1 MNRIMTLCAT
11 LVLACIMGVQVF
23 AQSGY
28 EVKGVVVDQ
37 LGPVI
42 GATVLEKGTTNGVS
56 TGLDGDYVLVVSSAN
71 SVVEISCIGYATQT
85 FVASSVPAVINL
97 SEDTQ
102 FLDEVVV
109 IGYGSVKKEDMTGS
123 ITAIKAD
130 EVNRGAVVS
139 TQDMLKGKVSGLY
152 VMPGNGGP
160 GSGSTI
166 RIRGAASLNASKDP
180 LIVIDGVPIASGA
193 GSGMSNP
200 LETINPNDIE
210 SFSILKDASSAAIYG
225 SRASNGVIIITTK
238 KGKGSRPQVA
248 YTGSVSVQS
257 VDNRVPVMTASEM
270 TDFYFNAYAEGTT
283 ERELLKKGLGTADT
297 NWQDLVFRT
306 GIVSD
311 HGVSLYGNVKE
322 RMPYRASLG
331 YLYQQGT
338 LNTSD
343 YNRGTLDLNLS
354 PNFLD
359 KHLTVELSA
368 KGVYAYNN
376 YANSGA
382 IGSAAFMD
390 PTQDPYWRN
399 ADGSIDYTT
408 TNGFW
413 NYGSG
418 RGKDFTPNKLLGA
431 GPLSQLYDDVS
442 KSGSARFIGRAAVDY
457 KVHGLE
463 ELRFNVSGSM
473 DMTYTDKYNRVNPNS
488 YQAYGND
495 DVNNWGKINSLGS
508 YSKGYEYAQSLVL
521 EAYANYNKTFDSIH
535 NLDVMAG
542 YSWQNNY
549 WRNRSVSYFN
559 YSDESIASGIAGKPL
574 INPDDPKDSVNSRY
588 LTWQNENYMVSF
600 YARVNYSLA
609 SKYLFTFSLRTDG
622 SSKFSPATRW
632 GIFPSGAFAWNM
644 KEENWL
650 KDASWLSAL
659 KFRFSAGITGQ
670 QDGIGDYV
678 HLATYGLSSDTGYRY
693 DMGVGPDG
701 NPFYSNWLTPAAYDP
716 DIKWETTV
724 NYNVGFDYGFFN
736 DRLYGT
742 FDAYLRD
749 TRDLLNSVITPMGSN
764 YGNVVLTNIGSIR
777 NKGLE
782 FSINGIPVQTPDWS
796 VQVGFNCTFQDSRFT
811 KLNSTDDPNYAV
823 EVGSISKGT
832 GSKIG
837 RHMVGYEPYTYFAPQ
852 QIYDENGNPIQ
863 NALVDRDDDGEI
875 TLNDYRMTGKSPLPN
890 FFYGVNF
897 KASWRDL
904 DFGFNGHGTAGNYLF
919 NDFASAHSTSSF
931 DTNAGNIPNLATVVN
946 RTGWTQVNSGEQSY
960 SDYFI
965 EDASFFRI
973 DDINV
978 GYTFRGIGKWET
990 DIRLAFGAQ
999 NVYVFTKYSG
1009 MDPECSYET
1018 GIDNTVWPR
1027 PRTYSLRLN
1036 ITF

>member
-1 MNRIMTLCAT
+1 MNKLLTFIASVALVCAS
-11 LVLACIMGVQVF
+11 AASMS
-23 AQSGY
+23 AQAGF
-28 EVKGVVVDQ
+28 EVKGVVVDA

-42 GATVLEKGTTNGVS
+42 GAAVIEQGTSNGTA
-56 TGLDGDYVLVVSSAN
+56 TGLDGDYVLTVSSAA
-71 SVVEISCIGYATQT
+71 SIVEISCIGYATQT
-85 FVASSVPAVINL
+85 FVASQVPATITL
-97 SEDTQ
+97 GEDTQ

-152 VMPGNGGP
+152 VMPGDGGP

-180 LIVIDGVPIASGA
+180 LIVIDGVPIANGA

-238 KGKGSRPQVA
+238 KGKGSKPQVA

-257 VDNRVPVMTASEM
+257 VDNRVPVMSASEM
-270 TDFYFNAYAEGTT
+270 REFYYNAYAAGTT
-283 ERELLKKGLGTADT
+283 EGDIIRKKLGTKDT
-297 NWQDLVFRT
+297 DWQSLVFRT
-306 GIVSD
+306 GVVTD
-311 HGVSLYGNVKE
+311 HGVSVYGNVKD
-322 RMPYRASLG
+322 RMPYRASIG
-331 YLYQQGT
+331 YLYQLGT

-376 YANSGA
+376 HASSGA

-390 PTQDPYWRN
+390 PTQDPFWRDEN
-399 ADGSIDYTT
+399 GNIDYET

-413 NYGSG
+413 NYGTG
-418 RGKDFTPNKLLGA
+418 RGKNFTPNKLLGA
-431 GPLSQLYDDVS
+431 GPLSQLYDEVS
-442 KSGSARFIGRAAVDY
+442 RSGSMRFIGRAAVDY

-463 ELRFNVSGSM
+463 SLKFNVSGSL
-473 DMTYTDKYNRVNPNS
+473 DITNTNNYNGVKPGS
-488 YQAYGND
+488 YQAYSDSDANKWSGLD
-495 DVNNWGKINSLGS
+495 ALGR
-508 YSKGYEYAQSLVL
+508 YSEGYNLSRSMVL
-521 EAYANYNKTFDSIH
+521 EAYANYNETFEGIH

-549 WRNRSVSYFN
+549 WRSRSISYFN
-559 YSDESIASGIAGKPL
+559 DSKESRAAGVAGKPL
-574 INPDDPKDSVNSRY
+574 LDPDKAGETVDTRY

-609 SKYLFTFSLRTDG
+609 SKYLFTLSLRTDG

-632 GIFPSGAFAWNM
+632 GVFPSGAFAWNM
-644 KEENWL
+644 KEEDWL
-650 KDASWLSAL
+650 KDVNWLSAL
-659 KFRFSAGITGQ
+659 KLRLSAGVTGQ
-670 QDGIGDYV
+670 QDGISDYV
-678 HLATYGLSSDTGYRY
+678 HLATYSQSSSPDYMYNMGDAGYQY
-693 DMGVGPDG
+693 
-701 NPFYSNWLTPAAYDP
+701 WLTPAAYDP

-749 TRDLLNSVITPMGSN
+749 TRDLLNSVTTPMGSN

-777 NKGLE
+777 NKGIE
-782 FSINGIPVQTPDWS
+782 FSVNGIPVQTNDWS

-823 EVGSISKGT
+823 EVGSISNGT
-832 GSKIG
+832 GSKIA

-852 QIYDENGNPIQ
+852 QIYDENGKPIQ
-863 NALVDRDDDGEI
+863 NALVDRDNDGEI
-875 TLNDYRMTGKSPLPN
+875 TLKDFRMTGKSPLPN
-890 FFYGVNF
+890 FFYGLNF
-897 KASWRDL
+897 KASWKNL

-919 NDFASAHSTSSF
+919 NDFASAHSTSRF
-931 DTNAGNIPNLATVVN
+931 DTSAGNIPNLANVVKK
-946 RTGWTQVNSGEQSY
+946 TGWTEVNSGEQSY

-965 EDASFFRI
+965 EDASFFRL
-973 DDINV
+973 DDINA
-978 GYTFRGIGKWET
+978 GYTFRGVGRWET
-990 DIRLAFGAQ
+990 DIRLAFGVQ
-999 NVYVFTKYSG
+999 NVFVLTRYSG
-1009 MDPECSYET
+1009 MDPECSAET

-1036 ITF
+1036 VTF

>member
-1 MNRIMTLCAT
+1 MNRLLTFFST
-11 LVLACIMGVQVF
+11 VLLLSMAAAKVS
-23 AQSGY
+23 AQDGY
-28 EVKGVVVDQ
+28 EVKGVVVDA

-42 GATVLEKGTTNGVS
+42 GAAVIEVGTTNGTS
-56 TGLDGDYVLVVSSAN
+56 TGLDGDYILKVASADAQ
-71 SVVEISCIGYATQT
+71 VEISCIGYATQT
-85 FVASSVPAVINL
+85 FIASQVPHTITL
-97 SEDTQ
+97 GEDTQ

-180 LIVIDGVPIASGA
+180 LIIIDGVPIASGA

-238 KGKGSRPQVA
+238 KGKGSAPQVA

-257 VDNRVPVMTASEM
+257 VDNMVPVMNAAEM
-270 TDFYFNAYAEGTT
+270 RDFYYNAYPEGTT
-283 ERELLKKGLGTADT
+283 EGDVIRKNMANDKYAADD
-297 NWQDLVFRT
+297 WQSLVFRT
-306 GIVSD
+306 GVVTD
-311 HGVSLYGNVKE
+311 HGVSLYGNLKD

-331 YLYQQGT
+331 YQYQMGT
-338 LNTSD
+338 LQTSD

-359 KHLTVELSA
+359 KHLTLDLSA
-368 KGVYAYNN
+368 KGVYVYQN
-376 YANSGA
+376 YASDGA

-390 PTQDPYWRN
+390 PTMDAYWRN
-399 ADGSIDYTT
+399 EDGSIDYTT
-408 TNGFW
+408 TNGFK

-418 RGKDFTPNKLLGA
+418 RGDDFTPNKLLGA
-431 GPLSQLYDDVS
+431 GPLSQLYDNVS
-442 KSGSARFIGRAAVDY
+442 NAGSIRFIGKAALDY

-463 ELRFNVSGSM
+463 SLKFNVSGSM
-473 DMTYTDKYNRVNPNS
+473 DITHTDKYSGVNPRS
-488 YQAYGND
+488 YQAYTDSDNVGF
-495 DVNNWGKINSLGS
+495 GQ
-508 YSKGYEYAQSLVL
+508 YSKGYEMARSMTF
-521 EAYANYNKTFDSIH
+521 EAYANYNETFDSIH

-549 WRNRSVSYFN
+549 WENRSISYFN
-559 YSDESIASGIAGKPL
+559 QNDKPNL
-574 INPDDPKDSVNSRY
+574 KEGETVDSRY
-588 LTWQNENYMVSF
+588 LTWRNENYMVSF

-609 SKYLFTFSLRTDG
+609 SKYLFTFSIRTDG

-632 GIFPSGAFAWNM
+632 GVFPSGAFAWNA
-644 KEENWL
+644 KEEPFL
-650 KDASWLSAL
+650 KDVDWLSVL
-659 KFRFSAGITGQ
+659 KVRLSAGVTGQ
-670 QDGIGDYV
+670 QDGIDDYV
-678 HLATYGLSSDTGYRY
+678 HLARYGLSSDSYTRY
-693 DMGVGPDG
+693 QMGTDADG
-701 NPFYSNWLTPAAYDP
+701 KPIYSYWLTPQAYDP

-736 DRLYGT
+736 DRLSGT
-742 FDAYLRD
+742 FDLYLRD
-749 TRDLLNSVITPMGSN
+749 TRDLLNRVTTPMGSN

-777 NKGLE
+777 NKGVE
-782 FSINGIPVQTPDWS
+782 FSVNGIPVQTNDWS

-811 KLNSTDDPNYAV
+811 KLNSTDDPDYYV
-823 EVGSISKGT
+823 EVGDISKGT
-832 GSKIG
+832 GSKIA

-863 NALVDRDDDGEI
+863 NALLDRDGDGEI
-875 TLNDYRMTGKSPLPN
+875 SLKDYRMTGKSPLPN
-890 FFYGVNF
+890 FFYGLNF
-897 KASWRDL
+897 KVSYKDW

-919 NDFASAHSTSSF
+919 NDFASEHSTARF
-931 DTNAGNIPNLATVVN
+931 DLNAGNVPNLAYVVK
-946 RTGWTQVNSGEQSY
+946 RTGWTEANSGEQSY

-965 EDASFFRI
+965 EDASFFRL
-973 DDINV
+973 DDINL
-978 GYTFRGIGKWET
+978 GYTFRGIGRWET
-990 DIRLAFGAQ
+990 DMRLAFGVQ
-999 NVYVFTKYSG
+999 NVFVLTKYSG
-1009 MDPECSYET
+1009 MDPECSAET
-1018 GIDNTVWPR
+1018 GIDNAIWPR

-1036 ITF
+1036 VTF

>member
-1 MNRIMTLCAT
+1 MNKFLTFIAT
-11 LVLACIMGVQVF
+11 AALF
-23 AQSGY
+23 AATAASVSAQGGY
-28 EVKGVVVDQ
+28 EVKGVVVDA

-42 GATVLEKGTTNGVS
+42 GATVIEKGTVNGVS
-56 TGLDGDYVLVVSSAN
+56 TGLDGDYILTVASADAL
-71 SVVEISCIGYATQT
+71 VEISCIGYATQT
-85 FVASSVPAVINL
+85 FVASQVPATVTL
-97 SEDTQ
+97 GEDTQ

-152 VMPGNGGP
+152 VMPGDGGP

-257 VDNRVPVMTASEM
+257 VDNRVPVMTASQMRE
-270 TDFYFNAYAEGTT
+270 YYYNAYAEGTT
-283 ERELLKKGLGTADT
+283 EGDIIRKKLGNKETD
-297 NWQDLVFRT
+297 WQSLVFRT
-306 GIVSD
+306 GVVTD
-311 HGVSLYGNVKE
+311 HGVSLYGNLKD

-331 YLYQQGT
+331 YQYQLGT

-359 KHLTVELSA
+359 RHLTVELSA

-376 YANSGA
+376 FANSGA

-399 ADGSIDYTT
+399 PDGSIDYTT

-418 RGKDFTPNKLLGA
+418 RGKGFMPNKLLGA

-442 KSGSARFIGRAAVDY
+442 SSGAIRFIGRAAVDY

-463 ELRFNVSGSM
+463 ELRFNISGSL
-473 DMTYTDKYNRVNPNS
+473 DITNTDKYNRTNPGS
-488 YQAYGND
+488 YQAHGND
-495 DVNNWGKINSLGS
+495 SVNKWSKIDALGS
-508 YSKGYEYAQSLVL
+508 YSKGYEYAQSMVL

-549 WRNRSVSYFN
+549 WRNRSISYFN
-559 YSDESIASGIAGKPL
+559 HTEESAAAGVAGKPML
-574 INPDDPKDSVNSRY
+574 NPDDPNDTLGARY
-588 LTWQNENYMVSF
+588 RTWQNENYMVSF

-632 GIFPSGAFAWNM
+632 GVFPSGAFAWNM
-644 KEENWL
+644 KEEGWL
-650 KDASWLSAL
+650 ADVSWLSAL
-659 KFRFSAGITGQ
+659 KLRLSAGVTGQ

-678 HLATYGLSSDTGYRY
+678 HLATYSVSSNADYMYNMGDAGYSY
-693 DMGVGPDG
+693 
-701 NPFYSNWLTPAAYDP
+701 WLTPAAYDP

-749 TRDLLNSVITPMGSN
+749 TRDLLNSVTTPMGSN

-777 NKGLE
+777 NKGVE
-782 FSINGIPVQTPDWS
+782 FSVNGIPVQTNDWS

-811 KLNSTDDPNYAV
+811 KLNSNDDPDYAV
-823 EVGSISKGT
+823 EVGSISNGT
-832 GSKIG
+832 GSKIA
-837 RHMVGYEPYTYFAPQ
+837 RHKVGYEPYTYFAPQ
-852 QIYDENGNPIQ
+852 QIYDEDGNPIQ
-863 NALVDRDDDGEI
+863 NALVDRDNDGEI
-875 TLNDYRMTGKSPLPN
+875 TLKDFRMTGKSPLPN
-890 FFYGVNF
+890 FFYGLNF
-897 KASWRDL
+897 KASYKDW

-919 NDFASAHSTSSF
+919 NDFASAHSTSRF
-931 DTNAGNIPNLATVVN
+931 DTSAGNIPNLATLV
-946 RTGWTQVNSGEQSY
+946 RKTGWTDVNSGEQSY

-965 EDASFFRI
+965 EDASFFRL
-973 DDINV
+973 DDINL
-978 GYTFRGIGKWET
+978 GYTFRAVGKWET
-990 DIRLAFGAQ
+990 DMRVAFGVQ
-999 NVYVFTKYSG
+999 NVFVLTKYSG
-1009 MDPECSYET
+1009 LDPECSAET

-1027 PRTYSLRLN
+1027 PRTYSLRFN
-1036 ITF
+1036 VTF

>member
-1 MNRIMTLCAT
+1 MNKILTLFASVMLMFMT
-11 LVLACIMGVQVF
+11 GVSVS
-23 AQSGY
+23 AQAGY
-28 EVKGVVVDQ
+28 EVKGVVVDE

-42 GATVLEKGTTNGVS
+42 GAAVIEVGTSNGTS
-56 TGLDGDYVLVVSSAN
+56 TGLDGDYVLTVSGADAK
-71 SVVEISCIGYATQT
+71 VEISCIGYATQIFT
-85 FVASSVPAVINL
+85 ASQIPPVVTL
-97 SEDTQ
+97 GEDTQ

-130 EVNRGAVVS
+130 ELNRGAVVS

-152 VMPGNGGP
+152 VMPGDGGP

-210 SFSILKDASSAAIYG
+210 SFSVLKDASSAAIYG

-238 KGKGSRPQVA
+238 KGKGSKPQVA

-257 VDNRVPVMTASEM
+257 VDNRVPVMSASQLK
-270 TDFYFNAYAEGTT
+270 DFYYATYPEGTT
-283 ERELLKKGLGTADT
+283 EGDIIRKKMGTADT
-297 NWQDLVFRT
+297 DWQSLVFRT
-306 GIVSD
+306 GVVTD
-311 HGVSLYGNVKE
+311 HGVSLYGNMKD
-322 RMPYRASLG
+322 RLPYRVSLG
-331 YLYQQGT
+331 YQYQMGT

-343 YNRGTLDLNLS
+343 YNRGTLDFNLS

-359 KHLTVELSA
+359 KHLTLELSA
-368 KGVYAYNN
+368 KGVYTHNN
-376 YANSGA
+376 YASSGA
-382 IGSAAFMD
+382 IGGAAFMD

-399 ADGSIDYTT
+399 EDGSIDYTT

-431 GPLSQLYDDVS
+431 GPLSTLYDNVS
-442 KSGSARFIGRAAVDY
+442 NSSSMRFIGRAAVDY

-463 ELRFNVSGSM
+463 SLRFNVSGSM
-473 DMTYTDKYNRVNPNS
+473 DLTHTDNFSGVNPGS
-488 YQAYGND
+488 YQAYSDSDNPGF
-495 DVNNWGKINSLGS
+495 GQ
-508 YSKGYEYAQSLVL
+508 YSKGYERARSMTL
-521 EAYANYNKTFDSIH
+521 EAYANYNETFDGIH
-535 NLDVMAG
+535 NLDLMAG

-549 WRNRSVSYFN
+549 WQNRSISYFN
-559 YSDESIASGIAGKPL
+559 DTNKPNL
-574 INPDDPKDSVNSRY
+574 NPGETVDSRY
-588 LTWQNENYMVSF
+588 LTWRRENYMVSF

-609 SKYLFTFSLRTDG
+609 SKYLFTVSVRTDG

-632 GIFPSGAFAWNM
+632 GLFPSGAFAWNM
-644 KEENWL
+644 KEEGWL
-650 KDASWLSAL
+650 KDVNWLSAL
-659 KFRFSAGITGQ
+659 KFRLSAGITGQ

-678 HLATYGLSSDTGYRY
+678 HLATYSLSSDPHYRY
-693 DMGVGPDG
+693 EMGNG
-701 NPFYSNWLTPAAYDP
+701 NFMEWLTPAAYDP

-742 FDAYLRD
+742 VDAYLRD
-749 TRDLLNSVITPMGSN
+749 TRDLLNSVVTPMGSN

-777 NKGLE
+777 NKGVE
-782 FSINGIPVQTPDWS
+782 FSINGIPVQTQDWS

-837 RHMVGYEPYTYFAPQ
+837 RHKVGYEPYTYFAPQ
-852 QIYDENGNPIQ
+852 QVYDENGNPVQ
-863 NALVDRDDDGEI
+863 NALVDRDNDGEI

-890 FFYGVNF
+890 FFYGLNF
-897 KASWRDL
+897 KASYKDW

-931 DTNAGNIPNLATVVN
+931 DTSAGNIPNQALTVLK
-946 RTGWTQVNSGEQSY
+946 TGFTQPNSGDQSY

-965 EDASFFRI
+965 ENASFFRL
-973 DDINV
+973 DDINF
-978 GYTFRGIGKWET
+978 GYTFRGLGKWET
-990 DIRLAFGAQ
+990 DVRLAFGVQ
-999 NVYVFTKYSG
+999 NVFVITKYSG
-1009 MDPECSYET
+1009 MDPECSSET

-1036 ITF
+1036 INF

>member
-1 MNRIMTLCAT
+1 MNRLLTLFASVMLLCMT
-11 LVLACIMGVQVF
+11 GVAVS

-37 LGPVI
+37 IGPII
-42 GATVLEKGTTNGVS
+42 GAAVIEQGTSNGTS
-56 TGLDGDYVLVVSSAN
+56 TGLDGDFLFFVSGPDAM
-71 SVVEISCIGYATQT
+71 VEVSCIGYATQT
-85 FVASSVPAVINL
+85 FKASQLPPVITL
-97 SEDTQ
+97 GEDTQ

-130 EVNRGAVVS
+130 ELNRGAVVS

-152 VMPGNGGP
+152 VMPGDGGP

-210 SFSILKDASSAAIYG
+210 SFSVLKDASSAAIYG

-248 YTGSVSVQS
+248 YTGSVSIQS
-257 VDNRVPVMTASEM
+257 VDNRVPVMTAAQM
-270 TDFYFNAYAEGTT
+270 RNYYYDAYAEGTA
-283 ERELLKKGLGTADT
+283 EGDIIRKKLGTEDT
-297 NWQDLVFRT
+297 DWQDMVFRT
-306 GIVSD
+306 GVVTD
-311 HGVSLYGNVKE
+311 HGVSLYGNVKD

-331 YLYQQGT
+331 YQYQMGT

-343 YNRGTLDLNLS
+343 YNRGTLDINLS

-359 KHLTVELSA
+359 KHLNVELSA

-376 YANSGA
+376 YASSGA

-399 ADGSIDYTT
+399 EDGSIDYTT

-418 RGKDFTPNKLLGA
+418 RGDKFTPNKLLGA
-431 GPLSQLYDDVS
+431 GPLSQLYDNVNN
-442 KSGSARFIGRAAVDY
+442 SGATRFIGRAAVDY

-463 ELRFNVSGSM
+463 SLRFNVSGSL
-473 DMTYTDKYNRVNPNS
+473 DVTNTDRYSGVNPGS
-488 YQAYGND
+488 YQAITD
-495 DVNNWGKINSLGS
+495 TDASLWSGKSALGR
-508 YSKGYEYAQSLVL
+508 YSKGYELSRSMVL
-521 EAYANYNKTFDSIH
+521 EAYANYNETFDGIH

-549 WRNRSVSYFN
+549 WRNRSISYFN
-559 YSDESIASGIAGKPL
+559 NSDTPILDPNKPSETV
-574 INPDDPKDSVNSRY
+574 DTRY

-609 SKYLFTFSLRTDG
+609 SKYLFTVSFRTDG

-644 KEENWL
+644 KEEAWL
-650 KDASWLSAL
+650 KDVSWLSAL
-659 KFRFSAGITGQ
+659 KLRLSAGVTGQ
-670 QDGIGDYV
+670 QDGISDYV
-678 HLATYGLSSDTGYRY
+678 HLATYSLSSNPDAMYNMGNAGYMY
-693 DMGVGPDG
+693 
-701 NPFYSNWLTPAAYDP
+701 WLTPAAYDP

-749 TRDLLNSVITPMGSN
+749 THDLLNRVTTPMGSN

-777 NKGLE
+777 NKGVE
-782 FSINGIPVQTPDWS
+782 FSVNAIPVQTTDWS
-796 VQVGFNCTFQDSRFT
+796 VQVGFNATFQDSRFT
-811 KLNSTDDPNYAV
+811 KLNSTNDPDYAV
-823 EVGSISKGT
+823 EVGDISKGT
-832 GSKIG
+832 GSKIA
-837 RHMVGYEPYTYFAPQ
+837 RHKVGYEPYTYFAPQ

-863 NALVDRDDDGEI
+863 NALVDRDLNGEI
-875 TLNDYRMTGKSPLPN
+875 TLNDFRMTGKSPLPN
-890 FFYGVNF
+890 FFYGLNF
-897 KASWRDL
+897 KVSYKDW

-919 NDFASAHSTSSF
+919 NDFASSHSTSLF
-931 DTNAGNIPNLATVVN
+931 DTSAGNIPNLANVV
-946 RTGWTQVNSGEQSY
+946 RKTGWKQENSGEQSY

-965 EDASFFRI
+965 ENASFFRL
-973 DDINV
+973 DDINL
-978 GYTFRGIGKWET
+978 GYTFRGVGNWET
-990 DIRLAFGAQ
+990 DIRLALSAQ
-999 NVYVFTKYSG
+999 NVFVLTGYSG
-1009 MDPECSYET
+1009 MDPECSAET

-1036 ITF
+1036 INF

>member
-1 MNRIMTLCAT
+1 MNRILTLLASVLLLCMTD
-11 LVLACIMGVQVF
+11 VSVS
-23 AQSGY
+23 AQDGY
-28 EVKGVVVDQ
+28 QVKGVVVDA

-42 GATVLEKGTTNGVS
+42 GAAVVEVGTSNGVS
-56 TGLDGDYVLVVSSAN
+56 TGLDGDFAFVVSSADAM
-71 SVVEISCIGYATQT
+71 VEISCIGYATQT
-85 FVASSVPAVINL
+85 FVASRMPQTITL
-97 SEDTQ
+97 GEDTE

-130 EVNRGAVVS
+130 ELNRGAVVS

-152 VMPGNGGP
+152 VMPGDGGP

-210 SFSILKDASSAAIYG
+210 SFSVLKDASSAAIYG

-238 KGKGSRPQVA
+238 KGKGSKPQVA

-257 VDNRVPVMTASEM
+257 VDNRVPVMTAGQLK
-270 TDFYFNAYAEGTT
+270 DFYYTTYPEGTT
-283 ERELLKKGLGTADT
+283 EGDLVRKKMGTKNTD
-297 NWQDLVFRT
+297 WQDLVFRT
-306 GIVSD
+306 GVVTD
-311 HGVSLYGNVKE
+311 HGVSLYGNMKD
-322 RMPYRASLG
+322 RMPYRASIG
-331 YLYQQGT
+331 YQYQMGT

-359 KHLTVELSA
+359 KHLTVELSG
-368 KGVYAYNN
+368 KGVYTYNN

-399 ADGSIDYTT
+399 SDGSIDYTT

-413 NYGSG
+413 NYGTG

-431 GPLSQLYDDVS
+431 GPLSQLYDSIS
-442 KSGSARFIGRAAVDY
+442 KAGSTRFIGRAAADY

-463 ELRFNVSGSM
+463 ALRFNVSASL
-473 DMTYTDKYNRVNPNS
+473 DYTYTDKYNADRPGS
-488 YQAYGND
+488 YQAYTDSDNIGI
-495 DVNNWGKINSLGS
+495 GKH
-508 YSKGYEYAQSLVL
+508 SKGYEMSRSMVL
-521 EAYANYNKTFDSIH
+521 EAYANYNETFDDIH

-549 WRNRSVSYFN
+549 WRNRSISYFN
-559 YSDESIASGIAGKPL
+559 ETNEPNLKEGETVD
-574 INPDDPKDSVNSRY
+574 SRY

-609 SKYLFTFSLRTDG
+609 SKYLFTLSLRTDG

-632 GIFPSGAFAWNM
+632 GVFPSGAFAWNM

-650 KDASWLSAL
+650 KDVSWLSAL
-659 KFRFSAGITGQ
+659 KFRLSAGVTGQ

-678 HLATYGLSSDTGYRY
+678 HLATYGLSSDPYYRY
-693 DMGVGPDG
+693 DMGDG
-701 NPFYSNWLTPAAYDP
+701 NYMFWLTPSAYDP
-716 DIKWETTV
+716 DIRWETTV

-742 FDAYLRD
+742 VDAYLRD

-777 NKGLE
+777 NKGVE
-782 FSINGIPVQTPDWS
+782 FSVNGIPVQTNDWS

-811 KLNSTDDPNYAV
+811 KLNSTDDPDYAV
-823 EVGSISKGT
+823 EVGDITKGT

-837 RHMVGYEPYTYFAPQ
+837 RHKVGYEPYTYFAPQ
-852 QIYDENGNPIQ
+852 QVYDENGNPIQ
-863 NALVDRDDDGEI
+863 NALVDRDNDGEI
-875 TLNDYRMTGKSPLPN
+875 TLKDYRMTGKSPLPD
-890 FFYGVNF
+890 FFYGLNF
-897 KASWRDL
+897 KASYKNW
-904 DFGFNGHGTAGNYLF
+904 DFGFNGHGTAGNWLF

-931 DTNAGNIPNLATVVN
+931 DKGAGNIPNLALTVL
-946 RTGWTQVNSGEQSY
+946 RTGFTEENSGAQSY

-965 EDASFFRI
+965 EDASFFRL
-973 DDINV
+973 DDINL
-978 GYTFRGIGKWET
+978 GYTFKSVGKWET
-990 DIRLAFGAQ
+990 DIRLAFGVQ
-999 NVYVFTKYSG
+999 NVFVITGYSG
-1009 MDPECSYET
+1009 MDPECSSET
-1018 GIDNTVWPR
+1018 GVDNTVWPR

-1036 ITF
+1036 INF